1 SEQTFVKLFLDGY
14 SNLERKLQQK
24 PRAAWSCQEN
34 MSILPLRHHSGQDKR
49 SEAASYCWMLKDPIQ
64 GSNTEVPPTSTLVIT
79 PTTGTGDVTTLEN
92 LMTDH
97 FRSYPQPNSA
107 EAKELRGLISCWDGS
122 SVTCRNQIEHFMKMG
137 IPPVLRGRVWRCL
150 LDIDTLR
157 ATSKFCYQKC
167 LREVREPLVDL
178 GFNEY
183 SVLSAIAMLN
193 DAHDQNPFWLL
204 QACSVSTDDLVILH
218 QIALD
223 LRRSFPTHRSL
234 MGDTPEAIEGQA
246 KLFRVLVAYARYN
259 PKIGYSQGM
268 SHIGA
273 VLLMNLP
280 EEEAFWALVALLES
294 PKYLSGLFDHSLDKI
309 QHQVGVFH
317 QLLKHRSPRLF
328 QHIVSTTTGVLHV
341 TGMLALF
348 RVGLTIIH
356 LLEPQLLRMKDEAL
370 VLPLLLHVP
379 VDVAQHCILIP
390 ALWNTEVQEWEVICM
405 NSLILEEAG
414 DGSCHLGQVAESPS
428 AIKTRSR
435 KKLDLEEGLKEA
447 AAGRAK
453 SAKTDVS
460 IPPGSW
466 EEMGTLCTVY
476 LAHRLHWI
484 PTLGR
489 VVFPQ
494 PDDVTGLEP
503 MIVRKEPG

>member
-1 SEQTFVKLFLDGY
+1 MRRRSSGSAARRRTESSGFDEFGFALRGEQ
-14 SNLERKLQQK
+14 RLQGRCHQ
-24 PRAAWSCQEN
+24 
-34 MSILPLRHHSGQDKR
+34 
-49 SEAASYCWMLKDPIQ
+49 Y
-64 GSNTEVPPTSTLVIT
+64 
-79 PTTGTGDVTTLEN
+79 
-92 LMTDH
+92 
-97 FRSYPQPNSA
+97 SYPQPNSA

-157 ATSKFCYQKC
+157 ATSKFCY
-167 LREVREPLVDL
+167 
-178 GFNEY
+178 
-183 SVLSAIAMLN
+183 
-193 DAHDQNPFWLL
+193 

-328 QHIVSTTTGVLHV
+328 QHIEDVGVSSLHYAMPWFLSV
-341 TGMLALF
+341 FTSLPCWDSVMAIWDLVMLHGMLALF

-453 SAKTDVS
+453 SAKTARWTVKTS
-460 IPPGSW
+460 I
-466 EEMGTLCTVY
+466 LRILKNARRY
-476 LAHRLHWI
+476 LGNSVHGQGEDSQTRLTSHAN
-484 PTLGR
+484 PSLSDSCKTRPASLLTRAQGADSSAT
-489 VVFPQ
+489 P
-494 PDDVTGLEP
+494 
-503 MIVRKEPG
+503 KE

>member
-1 SEQTFVKLFLDGY
+1 MRRRSSGSAARRRTESSGFDEFGFALRGEQ
-14 SNLERKLQQK
+14 RLQGRCHQ
-24 PRAAWSCQEN
+24 
-34 MSILPLRHHSGQDKR
+34 
-49 SEAASYCWMLKDPIQ
+49 Y
-64 GSNTEVPPTSTLVIT
+64 
-79 PTTGTGDVTTLEN
+79 
-92 LMTDH
+92 
-97 FRSYPQPNSA
+97 SYPQPNSA

-328 QHIVSTTTGVLHV
+328 QHIEDVGVSSLHYAMPWFLSV
-341 TGMLALF
+341 FTSLPCWDSVMAIWDLVMLHGMLALF

-453 SAKTDVS
+453 SAKTARWTVKTS
-460 IPPGSW
+460 I
-466 EEMGTLCTVY
+466 LRILKNARRY
-476 LAHRLHWI
+476 LGNSVHGQGEDSQTRLTSHAN
-484 PTLGR
+484 PSLSDSCKTRPASLLTRAQGADSSAT
-489 VVFPQ
+489 P
-494 PDDVTGLEP
+494 
-503 MIVRKEPG
+503 KE